1 MSEWWTASMIEA
13 RFDEAMSVLRRLPND
28 PNPQRRL
35 TGWPVVLCD
44 FWEAY
49 GQHDVKLRLPAPSP
63 DAIDRMH
70 ETFGWLSWLEEEER
84 KLVLWR
90 GAREPWKAICRR
102 ICVDRSTAWRW
113 WTYAL
118 VRIAARLEGVPVRRV
133 LQHLMVRQI
142 RPASVEKH
150 PS

>member
-1 MSEWWTASMIEA
+1 MIEA
-13 RFDEAMSVLRRLPND
+13 RFDEAMGVLRRLPND
-28 PNPQRRL
+28 TGPQGYV
-35 TGWPVVLCD
+35 TSWPIMLRD

-49 GQHDVKLRLPAPSP
+49 GQHKPRLRLPAPSP

-90 GAREPWKAICRR
+90 GMREPWKAICRR
-102 ICVDRSTAWRW
+102 IGVDRSTAWRR

-118 VRIAARLEGVPVRRV
+118 VRVAARLEANPGQTRPHPVAQRIDRTS
-133 LQHLMVRQI
+133 I
-142 RPASVEKH
+142 WVE